1 MKHLV
6 IVLGTPLYLILSIL
20 TGKLVYHI
28 LIPEVTFV
36 GELSLLV
43 VGGTKPDGA
52 MAVAILIAMI
62 LMLIGCAIAH
72 DWWENSL

>member
-6 IVLGTPLYLILSIL
+6 ILLGTPLYLILSVL
-20 TGKLVYHI
+20 AGKLVYHI
-28 LIPEVTFV
+28 LTPELTFV

-52 MAVAILIAMI
+52 LALAILIVMI
-62 LMLIGCAIAH
+62 LMLIGCAIVH